1 VPAVRFLAWPGM
13 PAKRPLVEAARL
25 ANVEVQLEIVSSNE
39 GIAERLRAG
48 CVYDVVCPSDYMVER
63 LRSAEMLSPLDAEQL
78 PGRARL
84 TPIFSNP
91 PWDPGLE
98 YSTPL
103 AFGTTGILFRRLD
116 VPDAAS
122 WMTLFDPPGQYGVG
136 MLAEVREVLG
146 AALLATGHDINQTTS
161 EALADAAALLEAQA
175 PRVLAYTSE
184 DFITPVVAGKV
195 VAHHAWSG
203 PSALAVRGD
212 PGLGY
217 SLPREGACL
226 WTTTAAVPV
235 NAPNPAE
242 AHRLIETLLTP
253 EIAAATVV
261 AEGFATPND
270 SARAVLP
277 AALRDD
283 PVLFPPPRELE
294 RCQSMRDVGA
304 RATKLEAVWT
314 ALRRRRSCAAAK
326 TPADARASGR
336 SST

>member
-1 VPAVRFLAWPGM
+1 VPAVRFLGWPGM
-13 PAKRPLVEAARL
+13 PAERPLVDAARR

-39 GIAERLRAG
+39 AIEERLREG

-63 LRSAEMLSPLDAEQL
+63 LCSAGLLSPLEAEQL

-84 TPIFSNP
+84 NPVFSNP

-98 YSTPL
+98 HSTPL
-103 AFGTTGILFRRLD
+103 AFGTTGILFRRSD
-116 VPDAAS
+116 VPDADS
-122 WMTLFDPPGQYGVG
+122 WMTLFDPPAHHSVG
-136 MLAEVREVLG
+136 MLSEVREVLG
-146 AALLATGHDINQTTS
+146 AALLATGHGINETTS
-161 EALADAAALLEAQA
+161 EALADAAAVLEAQV
-175 PRVLAYTSE
+175 PRVLAYTSD
-184 DFITPVVAGKV
+184 DFISPVVTGRA

-203 PSALAVRGD
+203 PAALAVRGD

-217 SLPREGACL
+217 SLPQEGACL

-235 NAPNPAE
+235 NAPDPAA
-242 AHRLIETLLTP
+242 AHRLIEALLTP

-277 AALRDD
+277 PALRDD
-283 PVLFPPPRELE
+283 PVLFPSPRELA
-294 RCQSMRDVGA
+294 RCQIMRDVGA
-304 RATKLEAVWT
+304 EEMELEAVWV
-314 ALRRRRSCAAAK
+314 A
-326 TPADARASGR
+326 ASGR

>member
-1 VPAVRFLAWPGM
+1 MPAVRFLGWPGM
-13 PAKRPLVEAARL
+13 PAERPLAEAARR
-25 ANVEVQLEIVSSNE
+25 ANVKVQLEIVSSNE
-39 GIAERLRAG
+39 AIEERLREG

-63 LRSAEMLSPLDAEQL
+63 LRSAGMLSPLDAEQL

-84 TPIFSNP
+84 SPLFSDP

-98 YSTPL
+98 HSTPV
-103 AFGTTGILFRRLD
+103 AFGTTGIQFRRSD
-116 VPDAAS
+116 EPDADR
-122 WMTLFDPPGQYGVG
+122 WMTLFDPPAHHTVG
-136 MLAEVREVLG
+136 MLSEVREVLG
-146 AALLATGHDINQTTS
+146 AALLATGHGINETMA
-161 EALADAAALLEAQA
+161 EALADAGAVLEAQA
-175 PRVLAYTSE
+175 PRVLAYTSD
-184 DFITPVVAGKV
+184 DFVSAVVTGRA

-203 PSALAVRGD
+203 PAALAVRAD
-212 PGLGY
+212 PGFGY

-235 NAPNPAE
+235 NAPDPAA
-242 AHRLIETLLTP
+242 AHRLIEALLTP

-283 PVLFPPPRELE
+283 QVLFPPPRELE
-294 RCQSMRDVGA
+294 RCQIMRDVGPE
-304 RATKLEAVWT
+304 ATKLEAVWT
-314 ALRRRRSCAAAK
+314 AA
-326 TPADARASGR
+326 PGR